1 MLVKI
6 NNVDYSNNLVTEYDI
21 NNKKEYSDWTDSNGN
36 KHIEL
41 KRQSIQGTLKFKF
54 TESQYKKFLQD
65 ISNVKTDN
73 FYTITVFCLNTQET
87 KDIQAYIEF
96 FPTIKKDVRSGKI
109 YNIIEVTV
117 EQK

>member
-65 ISNVKTDN
+65 INDN
-73 FYTITVFCLNTQET
+73 FNELYDMSQNITYGTSAPSNTMGNNG
-87 KDIQAYIEF
+87 DIYIQYE
-96 FPTIKKDVRSGKI
+96 
-109 YNIIEVTV
+109 N
-117 EQK
+117 